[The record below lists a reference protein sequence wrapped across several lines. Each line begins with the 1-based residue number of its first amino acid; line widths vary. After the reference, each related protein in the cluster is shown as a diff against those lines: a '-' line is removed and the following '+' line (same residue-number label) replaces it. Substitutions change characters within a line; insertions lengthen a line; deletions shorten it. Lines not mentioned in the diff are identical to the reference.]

1 MKIYSKTQLL
11 NVILSTLK
19 SVITIKGGKT
29 MSKKI
34 IKGVVKV
41 AIALIALG
49 AGVELG
55 KRGLADCKN

>member
-1 MKIYSKTQLL
+1 
-11 NVILSTLK
+11 
-19 SVITIKGGKT
+19 

>member
-1 MKIYSKTQLL
+1 
-11 NVILSTLK
+11 
-19 SVITIKGGKT
+19 

-49 AGVELG
+49 TGVELD

>member
-1 MKIYSKTQLL
+1 
-11 NVILSTLK
+11 
-19 SVITIKGGKT
+19 

-49 AGVELG
+49 TGVELG

>member
-1 MKIYSKTQLL
+1 
-11 NVILSTLK
+11 
-19 SVITIKGGKT
+19 

-49 AGVELG
+49 TGVELG
-55 KRGLADCKN
+55 KRRIVDSKN